1 MSLLTPWTPRFA
13 GALDVNVKV
22 FPSNV
27 GNLAFDS
34 VEHCSLMLLAD
45 YTAMSS
51 GGGDVHAACVILF
64 LPGGGSGKAG
74 KESCPELQTNPAQR
88 QHFSSL

>member
-1 MSLLTPWTPRFA
+1 MCTCTESHSRYLNIFCTGNNTVSLLTPWTPRFA

-64 LPGGGSGKAG
+64 LPGGG
-74 KESCPELQTNPAQR
+74 L
-88 QHFSSL
+88 